1 MEWTDDHDNLLLRE
15 MAVSE
20 LFSYKKGS
28 PDRGKVWV
36 NIQETLNSIENPKF
50 LLKDKRAVRDRW
62 TLLQTK
68 FNKRIRAEEMVS
80 GIYCELSEKDRLI
93 EELCE
98 KEESQTA
105 NNNKKTEDKAAAEDV
120 RKKAM
125 QRMGGGKS
133 DEAST
138 LGGKKS
144 RRSGGE
150 VVEFLRE
157 KAKAEQESRTEQARQ
172 QSLQMELLRKQSEG
186 QMQLT
191 QALVLMLQKMSE
203 K

>member
-1 MEWTDDHDNLLLRE
+1 MEASSKKQQAMEWTDDHDNLLLRE

-36 NIQETLNSIENPKF
+36 NIQETLNSIENQKF

-68 FNKRIRAEEMVS
+68 FKKRIRAEEMAS
-80 GIYCELSEKDRLI
+80 GINCELSEKDSLI

-105 NNNKKTEDKAAAEDV
+105 NNKKTEDKAAAEDV

-125 QRMGGGKS
+125 QRMGGGKRKAKADGES

-138 LGGKKS
+138 SGGKKS

-150 VVEFLRE
+150 VVSFLRE
-157 KAKAEQESRTEQARQ
+157 KATAEQQSRTEQARQ
-172 QSLQMELLRKQSEG
+172 QSL
-186 QMQLT
+186 
-191 QALVLMLQKMSE
+191 
-203 K
+203 

>member
-68 FNKRIRAEEMVS
+68 FKKRIRAEEMAS
-80 GIYCELSEKDRLI
+80 GIDCELSEKDRLI

-105 NNNKKTEDKAAAEDV
+105 NNKKKTEDKAAAEDV
-120 RKKAM
+120 LKKAM
-125 QRMGGGKS
+125 QRMGGGKRKAKADGES

-138 LGGKKS
+138 
-144 RRSGGE
+144 
-150 VVEFLRE
+150 
-157 KAKAEQESRTEQARQ
+157 
-172 QSLQMELLRKQSEG
+172 
-186 QMQLT
+186 
-191 QALVLMLQKMSE
+191 
-203 K
+203 

>member
-1 MEWTDDHDNLLLRE
+1 

-28 PDRGKVWV
+28 PDREKVWV
-36 NIQETLNSIENPKF
+36 SIQETLNSIENPKF

-68 FNKRIRAEEMVS
+68 FKKRIRAEEMAS
-80 GIYCELSEKDRLI
+80 GIDCELLEKDRLI

-105 NNNKKTEDKAAAEDV
+105 NNKKKTEDKAAAEDV

-125 QRMGGGKS
+125 QRMGGGKRKAKADGES

-138 LGGKKS
+138 SGGKKS